1 MNKFTQNLDV
11 KSSNDTDALYE
22 MLKIETYTWSQ
33 VAAAILYDAAM
44 SNTNGGWLKLN
55 NGIVNHI
62 LFKLK
67 SIKSNSKNQIRQ
79 YQQTCWFI
87 QKWIANM

>member
-33 VAAAILYDAAM
+33 
-44 SNTNGGWLKLN
+44 
-55 NGIVNHI
+55 
-62 LFKLK
+62 
-67 SIKSNSKNQIRQ
+67 
-79 YQQTCWFI
+79 
-87 QKWIANM
+87 